1 VVLNRSRKRAPHLR
15 VSNRLVAGIC
25 TLLIRPTRLVHSA
38 IVLKPSTLLHFHQ
51 ALKKRKYR
59 LLFSPRARHKP
70 GPEGPTRELIDAVV
84 QMKQRNP
91 TWGCPRIAQQ
101 VTLAFGIEIDKDVVR
116 RIMAVHFRRA
126 PGTGGPSWLTF
137 LGHMKDSL
145 WSVDLFRCESA
156 TLRTHWVLVVMDQY
170 TRKIIG
176 FGMHAGIVDGMSL
189 CRMFQQA
196 IRSQPAPE
204 YLSSDNDPLFR
215 FHQWQARSSPRN
227 RPKVSSSKSSV
238 AGRDRVGTGFPA
250 STDSIVDCRYV
261 QKLLGSA
268 TVRAHIALRHAQVL
282 QELELIVAAVFDT
295 QIASEN

>member
-1 VVLNRSRKRAPHLR
+1 
-15 VSNRLVAGIC
+15 
-25 TLLIRPTRLVHSA
+25 
-38 IVLKPSTLLHFHQ
+38 
-51 ALKKRKYR
+51 
-59 LLFSPRARHKP
+59 
-70 GPEGPTRELIDAVV
+70 
-84 QMKQRNP
+84 MKQRNP

-156 TLRTHWVLVVMDQY
+156 TLRTHWVLVVMEQY

-196 IRSQPAPE
+196 IRSQPAPA

-215 FHQWQARSSPRN
+215 FQQWQANFRILEVEEIKTVSIAAHRNLPEAPRETVQKFHQASPAW
-227 RPKVSSSKSSV
+227 P
-238 AGRDRVGTGFPA
+238 AAIEWAPA
-250 STDSIVDCRYV
+250 SLPVPI
-261 QKLLGSA
+261 Q
-268 TVRAHIALRHAQVL
+268 
-282 QELELIVAAVFDT
+282 
-295 QIASEN
+295 